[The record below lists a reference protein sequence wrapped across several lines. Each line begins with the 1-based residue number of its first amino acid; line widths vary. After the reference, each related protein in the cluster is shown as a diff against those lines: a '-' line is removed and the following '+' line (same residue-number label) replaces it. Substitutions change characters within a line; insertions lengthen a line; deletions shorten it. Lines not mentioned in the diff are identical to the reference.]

1 MRSVIASLSLFL
13 FAAVAGCGESHVP
26 GMPSAMVGSYLIDV
40 EANGVTDKSITMT
53 VSLSSGSGVL
63 LDFAAGISQVRCSVT
78 GATELSLP
86 RQKVDVAHATGEAV
100 GDATGEGTIDSTGAV
115 DLTIHLA
122 TAGITGSDGGV
133 GSDVDYHVTGAKN

>member
-86 RQKVDVAHATGEAV
+86 RQKVDVAHATGE
-100 GDATGEGTIDSTGAV
+100 GTIDSTGAV

-133 GSDVDYHVTGAKN
+133 GSDVDYHVTGGKN